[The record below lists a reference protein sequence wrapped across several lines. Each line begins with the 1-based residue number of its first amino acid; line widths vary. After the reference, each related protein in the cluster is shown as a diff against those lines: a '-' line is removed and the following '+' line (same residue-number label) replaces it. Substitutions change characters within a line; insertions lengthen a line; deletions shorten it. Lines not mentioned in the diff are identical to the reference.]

1 MKTTIWT
8 TNKTYQ
14 LEVDSDVFLERL
26 HGHCLE
32 QETFCGFFKST
43 YNLEVNEKS
52 FTLTPAVRSCAPSI
66 YGDVLS
72 GNKEVRVR
80 YSYGRVA
87 TIFIG
92 VLLIGA
98 LNLFLGGN
106 DGFVYVGLMATVMF
120 LIALYIH
127 DQIRRVGSQISQLVS
142 LEGE

>member
-8 TNKTYQ
+8 TSKTHQ

-32 QETFCGFFKST
+32 QGTFCGFLKST
-43 YNLEVNEKS
+43 YNLEVNGKS
-52 FTLTPAVRSCAPSI
+52 FTLTPVVRSCAPSI
-66 YGDVLS
+66 YGDVLPE
-72 GNKEVRVR
+72 NKEVRDR

-87 TIFIG
+87 AIFIG

-106 DGFVYVGLMATVMF
+106 DGLVYVGLMATVIF
-120 LIALYIH
+120 FIALYIR
-127 DQIRRVGSQISQLVS
+127 DQIRRVDLQISRLAS
-142 LEGE
+142 LEEK